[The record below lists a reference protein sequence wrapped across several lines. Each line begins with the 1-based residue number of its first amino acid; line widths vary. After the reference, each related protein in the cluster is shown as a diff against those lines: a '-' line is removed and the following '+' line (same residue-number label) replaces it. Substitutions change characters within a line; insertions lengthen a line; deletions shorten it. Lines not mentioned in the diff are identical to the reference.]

1 VRIGLRRWQEAGLP
15 VRRIAAAAGIAA
27 LLGRVAALIVTAAA
41 LLAPTAAL
49 LAPATALAGL
59 PGFAEVKAAWRSS
72 EAWLLDRHGEPL
84 QRLRLDPRARRLAW
98 VPLAEVSPALQR
110 SLLLSEDR
118 RFLEH
123 SGIDWRAVG
132 SALGEAAGGGPLRG
146 ASTISMQLAGLLAG
160 TAGQGRRGL
169 IDKLDQA
176 AGALALERHWTKP
189 QILEAYLNLL
199 PLRGEAV
206 GVGAAAEQFF
216 GKLPIG
222 LDAAESALLAALA
235 RGPNAPPARVA
246 QRACLLL
253 REQGLQGLCGG
264 LEGRAQAVLGR
275 AGSGGPASEDL
286 APQLAPHLARQLL
299 SAPGQRLRST
309 LDAEVQRLARDALR
323 RHLRELADRG
333 ATDGAVVVLDNA
345 SGEVLAWVGSSGPL
359 SAAPEVDAVLAPRQA
374 GSTLKPFLYGLA
386 IDERRLT
393 AASWLEDRAADLPTD
408 AGLYLPQ
415 NHDRQFRGWVSLRVA
430 LASSLNLPAV
440 RVAGMVTPDAM
451 ARTLRRLG
459 MVSVD
464 KPGDHYGPS
473 LALGSAD
480 VSLIELA
487 NAYRALANG
496 GRATAPVVRLQG
508 PQPARLSALAGGRAL
523 GEPAAF
529 VIADILADRDARAAS
544 FGWDSPLVTRQWSAV
559 KTGTSK
565 DMRDSWCLGF
575 SRRHTVGVW
584 VGNAAG
590 EPMRQVSGVRGAAPV
605 WAELMAHLQRGA
617 GSRPPSAP
625 AGLVRQT
632 VSFEPPREPP
642 RSEYFLRGTE
652 QPVTRLAGAPTR
664 AGIAYPPDQ
673 TRIALDPDIPPV
685 NQRVLLR
692 AQPGPQAGAAR
703 WLVNGREIGRGAQ
716 LAWFPQPGAHRI
728 ALRAADG
735 SPLDEVGIEVRGAQR
750 VRSVTAATSTCL
762 PPSPCP
768 PGARPP

>member
-1 VRIGLRRWQEAGLP
+1 MRLAALP
-15 VRRIAAAAGIAA
+15 VATALLLTPAPAAAA
-27 LLGRVAALIVTAAA
+27 
-41 LLAPTAAL
+41 
-49 LAPATALAGL
+49 L

-84 QRLRLDPRARRLAW
+84 QRLRLDPRVRRLAW

-132 SALGEAAGGGPLRG
+132 SALGEAASGGPLRG

-176 AGALALERHWTKP
+176 GGALALERHWTKP

-206 GVGAAAEQFF
+206 GIGAAAEQLF

-222 LDAAESALLAALA
+222 LDAAEGALLAALA
-235 RGPNAPPARVA
+235 RGPNAPPPRVA

-253 REQGLQGLCGG
+253 REQGLQALCGG
-264 LEGRAQAVLGR
+264 LEGRAQAVFSR
-275 AGSGGPASEDL
+275 AASGAPASEDL

-299 SAPGQRLRST
+299 TEPGQRLRST
-309 LDAEVQRLARDALR
+309 LDAELQRLARDALR

-359 SAAPEVDAVLAPRQA
+359 SAASEVDAVLAPRQA

-459 MVSVD
+459 MISVD

-496 GRATAPVVRLQG
+496 GRASAPIVRRQG
-508 PQPARLSALAGGRAL
+508 PQPARLSALGGGRGL
-523 GEPAAF
+523 GESAAF
-529 VIADILADRDARAAS
+529 IITDILADRDARAAS

-575 SRRHTVGVW
+575 SRQHTVGVW

-590 EPMRQVSGVRGAAPV
+590 EPMRQVTGVRGAAPV

-617 GSRPPSAP
+617 GSTPPPAP
-625 AGLVRQT
+625 AGVLRQT
-632 VSFEPPREPP
+632 VSFEPPKEPP

-652 QPVTRLAGAPTR
+652 QRAIRLAGAPHR

-673 TRIALDPDIPPV
+673 TRIALDPDIPPD

-703 WLVNGREIGRGAQ
+703 WLLNGRELGRGPQ
-716 LAWFPQPGAHRI
+716 LAWFPQPGVHRI

-735 SPLDEVGIEVRGAQR
+735 SLLDEVGVEVRGARR
-750 VRSVTAATSTCL
+750 VGPTSPCQPPTA
-762 PPSPCP
+762 CP